1 MLDAGIIEKTE
12 AAGAA
17 SEDLENF
24 IKKKVS
30 LSSPL
35 AQDMGRLLDLGFE
48 GPEALPWSRLL
59 YLPTAK
65 YPERAFSPKVKEW
78 IRLTILEMALADHKK
93 RIEDANVI
101 ECSDAKCEALVANQ
115 WEHQWPNHPDPSD
128 LHWNKET
135 SIIRDEYAQE

>member
-30 LSSPL
+30 LSSTL

-48 GPEALPWSRLL
+48 GPEALPWSRFL

-78 IRLTILEMALADHKK
+78 IRLTILEMALADHKR
-93 RIEDANVI
+93 RIEDADVI
-101 ECSDAKCEALVANQ
+101 E
-115 WEHQWPNHPDPSD
+115 
-128 LHWNKET
+128 
-135 SIIRDEYAQE
+135 

>member
-35 AQDMGRLLDLGFE
+35 AQDMARLLDSGLE
-48 GPEALPWSRLL
+48 GPEALPWSRFV

-65 YPERAFSPKVKEW
+65 NPEVALRAKVKEW
-78 IRLTILEMALADHKK
+78 VRLTILEIAFCDHKA
-93 RIEDANVI
+93 RIENTSVN
-101 ECSDAKCEALVANQ
+101 ECPITKCKALVFNQ
-115 WEHQWPNHPDPSD
+115 WEH
-128 LHWNKET
+128 
-135 SIIRDEYAQE
+135 